1 MNKKKLIVIGAGASG
16 FFCAVNAA
24 RLCPDLQVVIIEK
37 SAKLLSKVRISGGGR
52 CNVTHDCDD
61 IVTMSN
67 CYPRGKNFVKKTF
80 YQFFTH
86 DTEKWFAERGVEL
99 KTEEDGRR
107 FPVSNSSETIIHCL
121 LKEANTYGVEIMVNM
136 SVEKIEQINGQFKL
150 TVLRFGKDTNILQSD
165 FICIATGGFPKIDQ
179 YHWITAIGHTIS
191 PPLPSL
197 FTFNLPNHPLN
208 ALMGIAVESAEVKIP
223 AIKAKDSG
231 PLMITHWGLSG
242 PAVLK
247 LSAWSARSLADLN
260 YSFKVIIN
268 WVPEYSENSLRD
280 YFLSYRMQMA
290 SSKLQQKLFGLPQR
304 LWDFLIQQSGIVGT
318 LRWGDLPIVLQNKL
332 IKSLTGYEAEVSGK
346 TTFKEEFVTAGGVNL
361 SEIEPST
368 MESRKL
374 PGLYFSGEIVDVDG
388 ITGGYN
394 FQHAWTSGYI
404 AAQSIASK
412 CLANK

>member
-1 MNKKKLIVIGAGASG
+1 MNRKKLIVIGAGASG

-24 RLCPDLQVVIIEK
+24 RLCPELQVVILEK
-37 SAKLLSKVRISGGGR
+37 SSKLLSKVRISGGGR

-80 YQFFTH
+80 HQFFTH
-86 DTEKWFAERGVEL
+86 DTENWFTERGVEL

-121 LKEANTYGVEIMVNM
+121 LKEANTYGVEIMVNI
-136 SVEKIEQINGQFKL
+136 SVEKIEKIEERFKIL
-150 TVLRFGKDTNILQSD
+150 ALRHGKDSTILQSD

-179 YHWITAIGHTIS
+179 YHWITALGHSVS
-191 PPLPSL
+191 PPIPSL
-197 FTFNLPNHPLN
+197 FTFNLPNHPIN
-208 ALMGIAVESAEVKIP
+208 ALMGIAVENAEVRIP
-223 AIKAKDSG
+223 AIKAKDNG

-247 LSAWSARSLADLN
+247 LSAWSARTLADLN
-260 YSFKVIIN
+260 YSFKIVIN
-268 WVPEYSENSLRD
+268 WIPEYSENSLRD
-280 YFLSYRMQMA
+280 YFISYRMQMA
-290 SSKLQQKLFGLPQR
+290 SSKLQQKMFGLPQR
-304 LWDFLIQQSGIVGT
+304 LWDFLIQQSGISGT
-318 LRWGDLPIVLQNKL
+318 IRWSDLTTGLQNKL
-332 IKSLTGYEAEVSGK
+332 IKSLTLYEAEVSGK
-346 TTFKEEFVTAGGVNL
+346 TTFKEEFVTAGGITL

-368 MESRKL
+368 MESRKIS
-374 PGLYFSGEIVDVDG
+374 GLYFSGEILDVDG

-404 AAQSIASK
+404 AATSIASN
-412 CLANK
+412 CLPKK